1 LKRGEQKENIRPFR
15 AASQKELFLADAD
28 SPDTPQIPPAPPAPP
43 AGGGGGQLPLG
54 GPPGGGRNTTPV
66 NIEDEMRRSYLDYAM
81 SVIIGRAL
89 PDVRDGLKPVH
100 RRILYGMH
108 EMGLTF
114 NRPTRKCAKIVGE
127 VLGKF
132 HPHGDAAVYDSLVRM
147 AQDFSLRYPL
157 IDGQGNFGSVDGDP
171 PAAYRYTEA
180 RLSRIASTL
189 LADIDKET
197 VDFKPN
203 FDGEEQE
210 PEVLPARIPNLLVN
224 GSSGIAVGMATN
236 IPPHNLTEIVNAA
249 IALVQNPRTPLEKI
263 LEMVPGPDFPTGGYI
278 MGRQGIIEAYTRG
291 RGQLKLRA
299 KAAIEHVGKD
309 RDHIVVTEIP
319 YQVNKS
325 RLIEQAAE
333 LVNEKKIEGI
343 SEIRDESDRDGMRI
357 VFELKRG
364 EQPEV
369 VLNNLYKHTQLQTG
383 FGIIM
388 LSIVNGQ
395 PRELGLVDCIKRFID
410 HRADVVRRRTEFELR
425 KARDREHILL
435 GFQKAL
441 DQLDLVIE
449 TIRGSANPKEA
460 RDRLMGLLPLPLR
473 AIEEVVVDAAFRFG
487 FSEKQAQAIIELQLQ
502 RLTGM
507 ERQKIVDELAELQRR
522 IAEYLE
528 ILGSEKALR
537 GVIVKEMKEVQKE
550 YGDPR
555 RTQFLEDTG
564 DIQLEDLVA
573 VEDVAVTVTH
583 GGYLKR
589 TAVDTYRRQSRGGK
603 GRIGMGTRTED
614 FLEHLIIA
622 STHAYLLIF
631 TNKGRVYWL
640 KIYEIPDA
648 GTAGK
653 GKHISNLI
661 SLQPNEEIR
670 AFLPVK
676 EFVPEKHVVMVT
688 RNGVIKKCEL
698 ARFDN
703 PLARGI
709 IAIDLDEGDELIDA
723 GVSNG
728 QNYFFLASHE
738 GKAIRFSET
747 KVRPMGRGA
756 RGVRAMALAEGDYL
770 VGMEIVAEEGLIL
783 SISENGY
790 GKRTPL
796 TDYRLTA
803 RGGKG
808 VINMKVTPRIG
819 KVVAIMEVKEDSDLI
834 IVTQQGK
841 IIRIESSE
849 IRQAGRSTQGV
860 RLVRME
866 EGDRVAAASVITEE
880 NGNGSANQEDLPLQ

>member
-1 LKRGEQKENIRPFR
+1 M
-15 AASQKELFLADAD
+15 
-28 SPDTPQIPPAPPAPP
+28 
-43 AGGGGGQLPLG
+43 PLG
-54 GPPGGGRNTTPV
+54 AAGGGRNVTPI

-147 AQDFSLRYPL
+147 AQPFSLRYPL

-210 PEVLPARIPNLLVN
+210 PEVLPTRIPNLLVN

-236 IPPHNLTEIVNAA
+236 IPPHNLTEIVNAT
-249 IALVQNPRTPLEKI
+249 IALVQNPQTPLAKI

-278 MGRQGIIEAYTRG
+278 MGRQGIVDAYTRG

-299 KAAIEHVGKD
+299 KVAIEHVGKD
-309 RDHIVVTEIP
+309 RDSIIVTEIP
-319 YQVNKS
+319 FQVNKA
-325 RLIEQAAE
+325 RLIEQIAT
-333 LVNEKKIEGI
+333 LINEKRLEGLL
-343 SEIRDESDRDGMRI
+343 EPVDESDREGMRI
-357 VFELKRG
+357 VLPLKRG

-369 VLNNLYKHTQLQTG
+369 VLNNLYKHTQMQIG

-395 PRELGLVDCIKRFID
+395 PRELGLVDCIRRFID
-410 HRADVVRRRTEFELR
+410 HRVDVVRRRTEFELR

-449 TIRGSANPKEA
+449 TIRGSDNPKDA
-460 RDRLMGLLPLPLR
+460 RERLMGHLSLPERAFLR
-473 AIEEVVVDAAFRFG
+473 FPVLRGGGNRFD
-487 FSEKQAQAIIELQLQ
+487 FSERQAQAIIEMQLQ

-507 ERQKIVDELAELQRR
+507 ERQKILDELAEIQRR
-522 IAEYLE
+522 ITEYLE

-537 GVIVKEMKEVQKE
+537 GVIVKELKEIQKE
-550 YGDPR
+550 YGDER

-573 VEDVAVTVTH
+573 VEDVALTVTH

-648 GTAGK
+648 GTVGK

-661 SLQPNEEIR
+661 NLQPNEEIR
-670 AFLPVK
+670 AFLAVK
-676 EFVPEKHVVMVT
+676 EFVPEKYIVMVT
-688 RNGVIKKCEL
+688 KNGVIKKSEL
-698 ARFDN
+698 TRFDN
-703 PLARGI
+703 PMARGI
-709 IAIDLDEGDELIDA
+709 IAVDLDAGDELIDA
-723 GVSNG
+723 GISNG

-738 GKAIRFSET
+738 GKAIRFSES
-747 KVRPMGRGA
+747 KVRPMGRDA
-756 RGVRAMALAEGDYL
+756 RGVRAMDLEETDYL
-770 VGMEIVAEEGLIL
+770 IGMEIVGEEGLIL

-790 GKRTPL
+790 GKRTAL
-796 TDYRLTA
+796 GQYRLTA

-819 KVVAIMEVKEDSDLI
+819 KVVAVMEVTEDSDLI
-834 IVTQQGK
+834 IITQQGK
-841 IIRIESSE
+841 IIRIESGE

-880 NGNGSANQEDLPLQ
+880 TGNGNGPATQEDLPLQ